1 MAINLD
7 KEPLITLVVGAKL
20 LPPSRQERPVH
31 VSFLIREI
39 HKGNLEAVRVGSRW
53 ATSVEAIERWL
64 RRQTERALAE
74 KGTQFSPGG
83 TASAAPGRTT
93 SAQRREHSRVSAKLD
108 RIGIRRWSDPD

>member
-7 KEPLITLVVGAKL
+7 QERLISVVAGTKL

-39 HKGNLEAVRVGSRW
+39 LKGNLEAVRVGSRW
-53 ATSVEAIERWL
+53 ATSAEAIERWL

-74 KGTQFSPGG
+74 KGTRFSPGG
-83 TASAAPGRTT
+83 TTSAAPARTT
-93 SAQRREHSRVSAKLD
+93 ASRRREQSRVTAKLD
-108 RIGIRRWSDPD
+108 GIGI